1 MRARRLD
8 VEIDGDVLVVVG
20 LLDGAG
26 QRLHHRHDVGDGAD
40 HRDARRDPRALEM
53 ARHLIAH
60 DAGLLLDLVGERIVA
75 ARRRLVHHHRQRR
88 LQRMREIADMGAG
101 ALDDLAVGVDQRVG
115 LARQR
120 LDLDRERADEL
131 LGLAGADR
139 REARAR
145 CG

>member
-1 MRARRLD
+1 M
-8 VEIDGDVLVVVG
+8 VG
-20 LLDGAG
+20 LLHGAG
-26 QRLHHRHDVGDGAD
+26 ERLHHRHDVGDGAD
-40 HRDARRDPRALEM
+40 HGDAGGDPRALEM

-60 DAGLLLDLVGERIVA
+60 DVGLLLDLVGERIVA

-101 ALDDLAVGVDQRVG
+101 ALDDLAIGVDQRVG

-120 LDLDRERADEL
+120 LDLDRETALEL

-139 REARAR
+139 GEARAR
-145 CG
+145 CA